1 LKLAT
6 KDVQNDVLS
15 CEGEKMIN
23 YSTVDRV
30 AFDLI
35 PEVGHLPYAFV
46 RSIIEKHINNARMEL
61 IKVAYAESDISKKL
75 MEKKYEQSNRSEKN
89 QHDKNNLHTTPHEM
103 RKHRNKKR
111 ESSCQIFKFPK

>member
-1 LKLAT
+1 
-6 KDVQNDVLS
+6 
-15 CEGEKMIN
+15 MIN

-46 RSIIEKHINNARMEL
+46 RSIIQKHIDNARKEL

-75 MEKKYEQSNRSEKN
+75 MEKKYEQNNCSKKN
-89 QHDKNNLHTTPHEM
+89 QYDQDHLHTTSHQM
-103 RKHRNKKR
+103 RKYRNKERKN
-111 ESSCQIFKFPK
+111 SCQIFKFPK